1 MRCMSVAVQ
10 RTQSFSS
17 ARVSVNQ
24 VLLRLCT
31 ALVMIVG
38 VALASAPA
46 QAAGPPGLALA
57 QTQQLEGKVNIN
69 TASADQLQMLPG
81 VGPATASK
89 ILEYRIRRRF
99 SHPSHIMRV
108 KGIGKK
114 TYAELRRYIAV
125 EGETTLHMAPAS

>member
-1 MRCMSVAVQ
+1 MSVAVQ

-17 ARVSVNQ
+17 ARLSVNQ

-46 QAAGPPGLALA
+46 QASGPAELALVQA
-57 QTQQLEGKVNIN
+57 QQLEGKVNIN

-81 VGPATASK
+81 VGPATAAK
-89 ILEYRIRRRF
+89 ILAYRIRRRF

-114 TYAELRRYIAV
+114 TYAEVRRYIAV
-125 EGETTLHMAPAS
+125 EGETTLHVAPAS